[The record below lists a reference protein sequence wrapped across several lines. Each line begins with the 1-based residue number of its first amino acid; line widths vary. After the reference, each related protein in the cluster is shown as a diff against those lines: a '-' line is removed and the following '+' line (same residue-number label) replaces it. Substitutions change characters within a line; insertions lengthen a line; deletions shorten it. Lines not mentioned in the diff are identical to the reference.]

1 MLIIAVGASAA
12 KWDVIGSYKLQHPNI
27 RYRGK
32 ARMKNKRFTPL
43 QGLMALKAD
52 ILEVLAKMRKK
63 SACLFPELVKG
74 SATYEKDIH
83 PYRTIGARN
92 RSFGD
97 GLQSVVGYFDLSQHQ
112 HYDHDHNNDE

>member
-1 MLIIAVGASAA
+1 
-12 KWDVIGSYKLQHPNI
+12 
-27 RYRGK
+27 
-32 ARMKNKRFTPL
+32 
-43 QGLMALKAD
+43 
-52 ILEVLAKMRKK
+52 MRKK

-97 GLQSVVGYFDLSQHQ
+97 RLQPVVGYEYDGHQ
-112 HYDHDHNNDE
+112 HNEHGHNYEQVGHPTIWECRLQSRAGVTYAWLFYFACEKLELRSGVRGAGGM